1 MKYNMNFEP
10 KYKVDLSP
18 VMWGMQ
24 LECGPSSSNYADCEM
39 RGSEDVS
46 LGDGSD

>member
-18 VMWGMQ
+18 VMLANVARVW
-24 LECGPSSSNYADCEM
+24 AIF
-39 RGSEDVS
+39 
-46 LGDGSD
+46 